1 MQWASF
7 SLLAPPEHIYGDS
20 LKSGEEQC
28 RGRRGGRRLR
38 GMRGGAGRGGARG
51 HDGRQKS
58 QNQTKERKQGLERN
72 FGK

>member
-38 GMRGGAGRGGARG
+38 GMRGGAGRGGGTTA
-51 HDGRQKS
+51 DKS
-58 QNQTKERKQGLERN
+58 HKTKPKKESKV
-72 FGK
+72 